1 MPEMLSLTTEREGCA
16 MNERGLWELFCRTGL
31 PAAWLAMSGQRQEEE
46 AQREETVRTAFQPR
60 VEKV

>member
-1 MPEMLSLTTEREGCA
+1 